1 MQHSINTSSA
11 AISFLDQEVIS
22 LQDKQSKLSASAE
35 NLYNTVLSTTT
46 STSRELQ
53 KINDTLYSIGS
64 TLDSSSYGDY
74 WPLVEDIVYRILSYI
89 WLGFYLSFFFDR
101 RSYQFG
107 SGGSLE
113 LSQMRYGQVSRVI
126 LKISHSI
133 IRALLSAI
141 AVISFSL
148 SGNHLI

>member
-89 WLGFYLSFFFDR
+89 WLGFYRSFLTEDLINLDQGAR
-101 RSYQFG
+101 WN
-107 SGGSLE
+107 
-113 LSQMRYGQVSRVI
+113 RV
-126 LKISHSI
+126 KC
-133 IRALLSAI
+133 ATAKYPE
-141 AVISFSL
+141 
-148 SGNHLI
+148 

>member
-74 WPLVEDIVYRILSYI
+74 GALVEDIVYRILSYI
-89 WLGFYLSFFFDR
+89 WLGFYRSFLTED
-101 RSYQFG
+101 
-107 SGGSLE
+107 
-113 LSQMRYGQVSRVI
+113 
-126 LKISHSI
+126 
-133 IRALLSAI
+133 
-141 AVISFSL
+141 
-148 SGNHLI
+148 LINLDQGARWN